1 MVRRK
6 KMALA
11 PDLTIM
17 PQEENRIASEFTE
30 PEKALYDYLERLLYR
45 QLVKSRDSTSM
56 AYNRL
61 SISTTFVSYL
71 RLKQVC
77 SHRQI
82 ILDKFPDLV
91 PLVEAGSIDDVI
103 LSDLEKSDSLGERR
117 SYEEALDIIESY

>member
-1 MVRRK
+1 
-6 KMALA
+6 MALA